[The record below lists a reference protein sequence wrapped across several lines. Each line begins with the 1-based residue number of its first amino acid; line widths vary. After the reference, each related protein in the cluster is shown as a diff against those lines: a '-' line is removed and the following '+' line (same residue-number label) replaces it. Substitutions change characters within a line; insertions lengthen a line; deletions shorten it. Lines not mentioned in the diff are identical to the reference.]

1 MPVDRT
7 PCAMTRLVQRDPSAW
22 RAQER
27 FVARLGSLRQLQVFN
42 DRGGIAVNFDIMRS
56 VMPDITIVG
65 SQSESFSLW
74 ETTSSSGFITKP
86 KFNAELVT
94 VRFVT
99 NGCITYR
106 DRSGEALGTP
116 THATLVGFED
126 LHEVRAS
133 AGFSALSATISV
145 EALTAAN
152 EALTGGSRDGL
163 QPLAPVAELN
173 TPGMQALFCTLRQI
187 YAQSPGVHP
196 HGDLIIP
203 LIREIFS
210 YQLLSAWPK
219 RDTPVPHATRDAP
232 ARTVRAALDYI
243 EAHLSAPL
251 TLADIAAAAGL
262 SVRSLQDKFRQAVGQ
277 TPVQY
282 IIDSRL
288 RRVHQ
293 DLLSDNNVMHSI
305 AEIAVRWGFVHMSDF
320 GQRYRR
326 LYGRA
331 PSETRRDADRRT

>member
-1 MPVDRT
+1 
-7 PCAMTRLVQRDPSAW
+7 MTRLAQRDPSAW

-27 FVARLGSLRQLQVFN
+27 FVARLGSPRQLQVFN

-56 VMPDITIVG
+56 VMPDITIVA
-65 SQSESFSLW
+65 SQSASFSLW

-94 VRFVT
+94 IRFVT

-116 THATLVGFED
+116 THTTLVGFED
-126 LHEVRAS
+126 LREVRAS

-145 EALTAAN
+145 EALAARPTK
-152 EALTGGSRDGL
+152 LSRAAAATDCSRS
-163 QPLAPVAELN
+163 APVAEL
-173 TPGMQALFCTLRQI
+173 TAPGMQALFCSLRQI

-219 RDTPVPHATRDAP
+219 RDTPVPHATLDAP

-251 TLADIAAAAGL
+251 TLPDIAAAAGL

-293 DLLSDNNVMHSI
+293 DLLSDNNAMHSI

-320 GQRYRR
+320 GPRYRR